1 VIAPRISAALSIA
14 AFPRSLERVSNAP
27 ASSHNSVTVTVFV
40 LSATGGPV
48 MSTVTLSDIAAAVA
62 LVFSAYSLWQ
72 SSLRPPALQI
82 FVPPVIAYASP
93 LQNSNFEALMIP
105 VTITNEGAQ
114 TGTILSAT
122 LVVTDLAKK
131 ASKRFYSANFGQWTN
146 EKFRSGEFQPF
157 APISIPGRTSLSN
170 VVQFYARTEEPVM
183 QIVSAAGRFQFAI
196 TLDTSAS
203 GKLGL
208 LGRLLAKRTRPL
220 VFEMLL
226 PQLDHRAFNSGA
238 GTVMLHQ
245 EKWQSST
252 RA

>member
-1 VIAPRISAALSIA
+1 
-14 AFPRSLERVSNAP
+14 
-27 ASSHNSVTVTVFV
+27 
-40 LSATGGPV
+40 
-48 MSTVTLSDIAAAVA
+48 MSTLTLSDIAAAVA

-82 FVPPVIAYASP
+82 FVPPVITYASP

-114 TGTILSAT
+114 TGTILSVTLEAT
-122 LVVTDLAKK
+122 ALANK
-131 ASKRFYSANFGQWTN
+131 ATKRFYSANFGQWTN

-157 APISIPGRTSLSN
+157 APISIPGRTSLSS

-183 QIVSAAGRFQFAI
+183 QIVSGAGRYKFAI
-196 TLDTSAS
+196 TLDTPAS
-203 GKLGL
+203 SKLGL
-208 LGRLLAKRTRPL
+208 VSRLLGRRTRPL
-220 VFEMLL
+220 IFEMVL
-226 PQLDHRAFNSGA
+226 PTLDNRSFTIGA
-238 GTVMLHQ
+238 GTVVLHQ